1 MGEHID
7 NRNLRRKKTNE
18 DNLARKRRV
27 TFKNYIRELEED
39 LLDQDLE
46 ADDVPTS
53 EEDDDVSD
61 DSMLD
66 PEP

>member
-7 NRNLRRKKTNE
+7 TRNLRRKKDLKENAA

-39 LLDQDLE
+39 LLDADLE
-46 ADDVPTS
+46 NA
-53 EEDDDVSD
+53 EEGLSPIPD
-61 DSMLD
+61 DSSADLD
-66 PEP
+66 M

>member
-7 NRNLRRKKTNE
+7 TRNLRRKKDLKENAA

-46 ADDVPTS
+46 NADEGLSVGR
-53 EEDDDVSD
+53 D
-61 DSMLD
+61 DSND
-66 PEP
+66 PWDK

>member
-7 NRNLRRKKTNE
+7 TRSLRRKKELKENAA

-39 LLDQDLE
+39 LLDADLE
-46 ADDVPTS
+46 NADEGMS
-53 EEDDDVSD
+53 EGRD
-61 DSMLD
+61 DSGDDLD
-66 PEP
+66 M